1 MNTTI
6 QHKRTLAVLAFIAAG
21 LGLGVPAHAAQA
33 TATAGGTVVTP
44 IAITTMAQLAFGNFA
59 AAAGGTITVSTSGT
73 RSVSGVVGMSGGPA
87 TTAAKFDITGEPGST
102 YTITHSGSTVLT
114 NTGGAGETMALA
126 KFSDLTG
133 ADATSGEATSGTL
146 SAGGTQSLYVGG
158 TLTVAA
164 NQVPG
169 VYAGNVVATVE
180 YN

>member
-6 QHKRTLAVLAFIAAG
+6 QHKRTLAVFAFIAAG

-44 IAITTMAQLAFGNFA
+44 IAITPTIQLAFGKFA
-59 AAAGGTITVSTSGT
+59 AAVGGTITVSTSGART
-73 RSVSGVVGMSGGPA
+73 VSGVVGMSGPA
-87 TTAAKFDITGEPGST
+87 TSAARFDITGEPGST

-133 ADATSGEATSGTL
+133 ADGTSGEATSGTL

-169 VYAGNVVATVE
+169 VYAGNVIATVE

>member
-6 QHKRTLAVLAFIAAG
+6 QQQRTLAYLAVIAAG
-21 LGLGVPAHAAQA
+21 LGLGVPAYAAQA
-33 TATAGGTVVTP
+33 TAVAGGTVVTP
-44 IAITTMAQLAFGNFA
+44 IAIVASVPLAFGSFA
-59 AAAGGTITVSTSGT
+59 AAAGGTITISTSGA
-73 RSVSGVVGMSGGPA
+73 RAVSGVVAMSGSA
-87 TTAAKFDITGEPGST
+87 ATAAKFDITGEPGTT
-102 YTITHSGSTVLT
+102 YTITHSGTAVLT

-133 ADATSGEATSGTL
+133 ANATSGDATSGTL

-164 NQVPG
+164 NQAPG
-169 VYAGNVVATVE
+169 VYAGDVVATVE